1 MDFNAA
7 LAFIVKVPVAR
18 RWNDRTA
25 QLLRRHVRKN
35 KLSYEIA
42 RGIVEQLET
51 KEYWIIQAVTVANDV
66 TIVFSR
72 WTVQAERPCV
82 TPSARPL
89 LPQSPMKISTFRKYT
104 LTQSTKKW
112 RKYRWKK
119 KKIYSDSRCVTNSWE
134 FVRRHAPQPTIF
146 ANQITPR
153 WTIFLR
159 RVYLRVRYTCAVMR
173 ALQ

>member
-51 KEYWIIQAVTVANDV
+51 KEY
-66 TIVFSR
+66 
-72 WTVQAERPCV
+72 
-82 TPSARPL
+82 
-89 LPQSPMKISTFRKYT
+89 
-104 LTQSTKKW
+104 
-112 RKYRWKK
+112 
-119 KKIYSDSRCVTNSWE
+119 
-134 FVRRHAPQPTIF
+134 
-146 ANQITPR
+146 
-153 WTIFLR
+153 
-159 RVYLRVRYTCAVMR
+159 
-173 ALQ
+173 

>member
-134 FVRRHAPQPTIF
+134 FVDVTHLSRQF
-146 ANQITPR
+146 SQIKLLLDEQ
-153 WTIFLR
+153 FF
-159 RVYLRVRYTCAVMR
+159 CAESICVSVT
-173 ALQ
+173 LVP